1 MTAPVHGGRQ
11 RASATDNAHEHLK
24 HLILTGELAPGE
36 ELREVALTESTGFG
50 RSPVREAL
58 RRLVQEGFVEVRPRQ
73 GYRVTVVTLASVR
86 DLFEMRL
93 LLEPAA
99 VELAALRAPQEEL
112 EALHALAHQTYVPA
126 DIASYER
133 FLQDNREFHVR
144 IARASGNER
153 LARSLRA
160 LLEEMQRLF
169 FISLDARDSAS
180 EMVHEHHGL
189 HDALLARDASRARE
203 IVVEQIEASRARVLE
218 GLLARTDHPVRA
230 AAGIVLADAT
240 TTRPRPRGQGWGRR

>member
-1 MTAPVHGGRQ
+1 MTASVHSAGQ
-11 RASATDNAHEHLK
+11 RATATDSAHQHLK

-36 ELREVALTESTGFG
+36 ELREVALSESTGFG

-73 GYRVTVVTLASVR
+73 GYRVATVTLASVR

-93 LLEPAA
+93 LLEPTA
-99 VELAALRAPQEEL
+99 VELAARRAPREEL
-112 EALHALAHQTYVPA
+112 EALHALAHRTYVPG
-126 DIASYER
+126 DTASYEA

-153 LARSLRA
+153 LARTLQV

-169 FISLDARDSAS
+169 FIGLGDRDSAS
-180 EMVHEHHGL
+180 EMMHEHHDL
-189 HDALLARDASRARE
+189 HDALLARDGDRARA
-203 IVVEQIEASRARVLE
+203 IVIAQIETTRGRVLE
-218 GLLARTDHPVRA
+218 GLITRSDHPHRTAV
-230 AAGIVLADAT
+230 GVVLTD
-240 TTRPRPRGQGWGRR
+240 TRPRHA

>member
-1 MTAPVHGGRQ
+1 MTVPPGNAPQ
-11 RASATDNAHEHLK
+11 RGSATENAYEHIK
-24 HLILTGELAPGE
+24 HLILTSELAPGE

-73 GYRVTVVTLASVR
+73 GYRVSVITLASVQ

-93 LLEPAA
+93 VLEPVA
-99 VELAALRAPQEEL
+99 VEFAAQRAPKEEL
-112 EALHALAHQTYVPA
+112 EALHALAHKTYVHG
-126 DIASYER
+126 DTRSYEQ

-144 IARASGNER
+144 IAKATGNER
-153 LARSLRA
+153 LARALQG

-169 FISLDARDSAS
+169 FISLGNRDRAS

-189 HDALLARDASRARE
+189 HDALLARDAARARE

-218 GLLARTDHPVRA
+218 GLIEGTNRGVRPA
-230 AAGIVLADAT
+230 TGIVLAEKT
-240 TTRPRPRGQGWGRR
+240 SQRRK

>member
-1 MTAPVHGGRQ
+1 MTVSVEGALPRS
-11 RASATDNAHEHLK
+11 SATDSAYDHLK
-24 HLILTGELAPGE
+24 RLILTSELAPGQ
-36 ELREVALTESTGFG
+36 ELREISLTETTGFG

-73 GYRVTVVTLASVR
+73 GYRVSVVTLGRVR

-99 VELAALRAPQEEL
+99 VEFAAERASQAEL
-112 EALHALAHQTYVPA
+112 EALHTLAHRSYVHG
-126 DIASYER
+126 DTASYEQ

-153 LARSLRA
+153 LARSLQV

-169 FISLDARDSAS
+169 FISLGNRDSAS
-180 EMVHEHHGL
+180 EMMHEHHDL
-189 HDALLARDASRARE
+189 YDALLARDAARARA
-203 IVVEQIEASRARVLE
+203 IVVQQVEASRSRVLE
-218 GLLARTDHPVRA
+218 GLLSGADHPSSA
-230 AAGIVLADAT
+230 AAGVVLADT
-240 TTRPRPRGQGWGRR
+240 TTRREA